1 MRSKR
6 AWPEMTVAS
15 PEPRESGMGVIEIGP
30 EAGPV
35 EEARGRIYAFL
46 GALFSHPDTG
56 KWGRVLNADEQ
67 RLAIAT
73 ADALRT
79 RACGMTYPVLADEL
93 PASELDLR
101 FLVVELCQPLEHL
114 KAEYERVLCIRKP
127 RPGCSPFALDHQKAL
142 TGFLLAESL
151 ANLAGVY
158 RAFGFAQGN
167 KLPLRTDHIAYELEF
182 MNWLISQRRL
192 ASRMALFDPQ
202 AAEQATRCDLAQRSF
217 FSDHLAGWAG
227 PLSAGLQK
235 YTGGGYFEP
244 LGRFLAAWIPLER
257 HFLNVE
263 PPCEEIQGSREEA
276 PVGS

>member
-1 MRSKR
+1 MSTKR
-6 AWPEMTVAS
+6 TWPEMTVAS
-15 PEPRESGMGVIEIGP
+15 PEQQEAAMGLLEIGP

-56 KWGRVLNADEQ
+56 KWGRVLNANEQ

-73 ADALRT
+73 ADALRA
-79 RACGMTYPVLADEL
+79 RACGMKYPVLADEL
-93 PASELDLR
+93 PGSALDLR

-114 KAEYERVLCIRKP
+114 KAEYERVLCVRRP
-127 RPGCSPFALDHQKAL
+127 RLGCSPFALDHQKEI

-158 RAFGFAQGN
+158 RAFGFTQGN

-182 MNWLISQRRL
+182 MNWLIRQRRL
-192 ASRMALFDPQ
+192 ASRMALVDPQ

-217 FSDHLAGWAG
+217 FGDHLAGWAG
-227 PLSAGLQK
+227 PLSAGLQQC
-235 YTGGGYFEP
+235 TSGGYFEP

-263 PPCEEIQGSREEA
+263 LPRSEIHGSRKGF